1 MFILTYGTVYISVE
15 DAQELPEET
24 EKEDVSQN
32 AAETEDTLL
41 IKPNV
46 VATLEGRPMD
56 PSMEGSLG
64 VSASWAILNGNS
76 EGNSP
81 HLSPI
86 SSEASLGKGEGE
98 SDSVMQKQDIEMSGY
113 ESISSDITEST
124 GMVNMFINK
133 TNTFNN
139 NLSKGLGPIL
149 LAHLKYNLLWH
160 NANKMSQ

>member
-1 MFILTYGTVYISVE
+1 MCKQHVLSFEFRKFRIFEILNFHPWVYISVE
-15 DAQELPEET
+15 DAQELPEEI

-98 SDSVMQKQDIEMSGY
+98 SDSVIQKQDIEMSGY

-124 GMVNMFINK
+124 GMV
-133 TNTFNN
+133 TV
-139 NLSKGLGPIL
+139 S
-149 LAHLKYNLLWH
+149 
-160 NANKMSQ
+160 